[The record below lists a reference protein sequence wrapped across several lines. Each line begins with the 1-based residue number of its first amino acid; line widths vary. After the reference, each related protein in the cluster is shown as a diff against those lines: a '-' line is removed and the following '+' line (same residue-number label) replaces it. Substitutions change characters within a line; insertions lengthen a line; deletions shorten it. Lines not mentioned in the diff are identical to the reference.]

1 MLADGDK
8 QLHTLSMTGP
18 HALTEVVFRSAGFRR
33 SVVLGSDFF
42 YPTEA
47 RDNPYMLALPLQE
60 FLLKQRELQLRLEKN
75 RFPNTSYTVH
85 YHAGTWLR

>member
-1 MLADGDK
+1 
-8 QLHTLSMTGP
+8 MTGP